1 MLALALALALALVG
15 AGQHAA
21 APGSVDDPAKAAVS
35 TAVETCEAW
44 MLHPATRTAG
54 AEGFP
59 AKAGLADRLIS
70 RPSIPDFAMPP
81 PSMRDAPHFWYI
93 AAPSGGLFV
102 SVSDL
107 VRGCHVMGGAAVD
120 LQPGVEATTR
130 DPSFGT
136 RWHVA
141 TDERD
146 GDRHSTRFASVSDK
160 HVWMLVS
167 RADQPN
173 ARRDRAQ
180 VIITVGY
187 DKAL

>member
-1 MLALALALALALVG
+1 MLALALALVG
-15 AGQHAA
+15 ADQATAA
-21 APGSVDDPAKAAVS
+21 TGSGDNPVGAAVS

-44 MLHPATRTAG
+44 MLHPDTRTAG
-54 AEGFP
+54 ADGFP
-59 AKAGLADRLIS
+59 AKAGLAGRLIS
-70 RPSIPDFAMPP
+70 RPSIPDAAMPP
-81 PSMRDAPHFWYI
+81 PSMRDAPHYWYI

-102 SVSDL
+102 SVSDT
-107 VRGCHVMGGAAVD
+107 VRGCNVIGGAAVD
-120 LQPGVEATTR
+120 LQPGVEATIR

-141 TDERD
+141 NEKHD
-146 GDRHSTRFASVSDK
+146 GDMHSTRFASVSDK

-167 RADQPN
+167 RADQPG

-180 VIITVGY
+180 VAVTVGY